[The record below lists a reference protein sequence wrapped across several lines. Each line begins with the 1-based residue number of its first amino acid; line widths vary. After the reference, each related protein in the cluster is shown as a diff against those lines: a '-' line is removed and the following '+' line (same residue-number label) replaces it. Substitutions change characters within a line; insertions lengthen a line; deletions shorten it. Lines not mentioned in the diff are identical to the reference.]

1 MNDKRALKH
10 LVNELINELNLPGT
24 ESVYMPIY
32 TKMQQALG
40 IGYDIGRVYS
50 RKVKPV
56 AQMDMDGKVIN
67 AFASVK
73 MAASLLDIDPASIS
87 HAIHGRYR
95 KSAGGFKWKFI
106 NEKDYYEKR
115 RIADI
120 IITKKS

>member
-1 MNDKRALKH
+1 MAIRKGEGMNDKRALKH

-56 AQMDMDGKVIN
+56 AQMD
-67 AFASVK
+67 
-73 MAASLLDIDPASIS
+73 ID
-87 HAIHGRYR
+87 
-95 KSAGGFKWKFI
+95 
-106 NEKDYYEKR
+106 
-115 RIADI
+115 
-120 IITKKS
+120 